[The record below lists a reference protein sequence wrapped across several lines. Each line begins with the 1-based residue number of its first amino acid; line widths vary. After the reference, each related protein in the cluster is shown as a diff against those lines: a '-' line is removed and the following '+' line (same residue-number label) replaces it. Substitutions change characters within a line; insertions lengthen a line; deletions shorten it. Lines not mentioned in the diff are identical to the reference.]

1 MQDGLGLFAGLLV
14 ALLVFG
20 LYFIPALVASG
31 RGHKNAAAIFVLN
44 LLLGWMLIP
53 WVLALVWALTDNVK
67 RVSEEQ

>member
-14 ALLVFG
+14 ALLIFG
-20 LYFIPALVASG
+20 LYFIPALVASS